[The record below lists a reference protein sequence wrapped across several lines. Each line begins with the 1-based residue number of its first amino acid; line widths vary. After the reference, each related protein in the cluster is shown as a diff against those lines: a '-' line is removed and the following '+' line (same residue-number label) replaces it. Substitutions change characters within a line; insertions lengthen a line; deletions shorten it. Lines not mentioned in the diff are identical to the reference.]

1 MKRAK
6 VKFDVKQGN
15 FSENLKK
22 GTLRGF
28 HYQKSSKNDSK
39 ILSCVSGS
47 LINVTVDLRRRSETF
62 LKSCILKISSKSRE
76 SIYIPAGCA
85 NAFMTLEN
93 DTNIHYYMNEY
104 YNKKNDSGFR
114 YDDPTFNVK
123 WPYRPK
129 VISKKDLSFEN
140 FSISKL

>member
-1 MKRAK
+1 MKLIKQKISGLLLIKPILFRDNRGYFRRHFCKYEMKRAK

-62 LKSCILKISSKSRE
+62 LKSCILKISSKS
-76 SIYIPAGCA
+76 
-85 NAFMTLEN
+85 
-93 DTNIHYYMNEY
+93 
-104 YNKKNDSGFR
+104 
-114 YDDPTFNVK
+114 
-123 WPYRPK
+123 
-129 VISKKDLSFEN
+129 
-140 FSISKL
+140 